1 MIDFLKKKLG
11 PNSLSRK
18 QNRSME
24 MSGYIK
30 NFTLGS
36 FDQFVESTKVSQR
49 LALEAFLAFDK
60 FLDTMNSFLSTI
72 EDIDEDQDL
81 YEESKVMWY
90 KICRTATG
98 QKSTSPCS
106 SI

>member
-36 FDQFVESTKVSQR
+36 FDKFVESTKVS
-49 LALEAFLAFDK
+49 
-60 FLDTMNSFLSTI
+60 
-72 EDIDEDQDL
+72 
-81 YEESKVMWY
+81 
-90 KICRTATG
+90 
-98 QKSTSPCS
+98 
-106 SI
+106 